1 MTERRGTDVINGA
14 KAYRRLNVETR
25 VDEADPHELIRM
37 MFDGALARL
46 ARAKGCAQHGDIEER
61 GKALDG
67 ALAIIGGLQGSL
79 DRERGG
85 ELAEN
90 LDSLYDYMQRR
101 IFRAIADQDTQ
112 PIDEVTGL
120 IRTLK
125 EAWEAIDPDGIARA
139 SSQRQPA

>member
-1 MTERRGTDVINGA
+1 MQRGNPDVISGA
-14 KAYRRLNVETR
+14 KTYRRLNVETR
-25 VDEADPHELIRM
+25 VDQADPHELIRM

-46 ARAKGCAQHGDIEER
+46 ARAKGCAEHGDVEER

-79 DRERGG
+79 DKERGG
-85 ELAEN
+85 DLAEN

-101 IFRAIADQDTQ
+101 IFRAIADADTQ
-112 PIDEVTGL
+112 PIDEVAGL

-125 EAWEAIDPDGIARA
+125 EAWEAIDPDGLARA
-139 SSQRQPA
+139 STQRLPA